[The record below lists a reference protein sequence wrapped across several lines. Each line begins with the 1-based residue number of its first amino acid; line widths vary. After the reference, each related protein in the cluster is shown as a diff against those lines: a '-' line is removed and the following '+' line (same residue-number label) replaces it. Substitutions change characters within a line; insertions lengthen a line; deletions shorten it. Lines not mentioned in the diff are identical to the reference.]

1 MKIRSGFVSNSSSS
15 SFVVVLEKKPK
26 SPEELK
32 NVLFKDEEVVS
43 YYDYIKTTEEVSQ
56 RVFNDIERFEK
67 NSSNLLENIVK
78 GLNKWE
84 WWRYEKYQLANGQ
97 TDWKKHDEDR
107 EKYIKDEV
115 IPKANKFIEKY
126 KNNFIF
132 CVTYED
138 IGSEVLYERGNIF
151 ENAIENIRID
161 EH

>member
-15 SFVVVLEKKPK
+15 SFVVVLEKKPN

-43 YYDYIKTTEEVSQ
+43 YYDYSKTTEEVSQ

-67 NSSNLLENIVK
+67 NSSNLLENIVE

-84 WWRYEKYQLANGQ
+84 WWRYEKYKLANGQ

-138 IGSEVLYERGNIF
+138 SGSEVLYERGNIF
-151 ENAIENIRID
+151 KNAIENIIIN

>member
-15 SFVVVLEKKPK
+15 SFVVVLEKKPN

-32 NVLFKDEEVVS
+32 NVLFKDEKIVQ
-43 YYDYIKTTEEVSQ
+43 YYDYSKTTEEVSQ
-56 RVFNDIERFEK
+56 RIFNDIESFEK
-67 NSSNLLENIVK
+67 DSSMLLEKIVD
-78 GLNKWE
+78 GLDNWGC
-84 WWRYEKYQLANGQ
+84 RYEKYKLASGQ
-97 TDWKKHDEDR
+97 TDWKKHEEDR
-107 EKYIKDEV
+107 EQYIKDEV

-138 IGSEVLYERGNIF
+138 SGSEVVYECGNIF

>member
-15 SFVVVLEKKPK
+15 SFVVVLEKKPN

-32 NVLFKDEEVVS
+32 NVLFKDEKIVQ
-43 YYDYIKTTEEVSQ
+43 YYDYSKTTEEVSQ

-67 NSSNLLENIVK
+67 DPSILLEKIVD
-78 GLNKWE
+78 GLDKWG
-84 WWRYEKYQLANGQ
+84 WRYEKYRLANGQ

-107 EKYIKDEV
+107 EQYINDVV
-115 IPKANKFIEKY
+115 IPGANKFIETY

-132 CVTYED
+132 CVTYGD
-138 IGSEVLYERGNIF
+138 SGSEVLYECGNIF
-151 ENAIENIRID
+151 KNAIENIIIN

>member
-15 SFVVVLEKKPK
+15 SFVVVLEKKPN

-32 NVLFKDEEVVS
+32 NVLFKDKKVIS

-56 RVFNDIERFEK
+56 RIFNDIESFEK
-67 NSSNLLENIVK
+67 DSSMLLEKIVD
-78 GLNKWE
+78 GLDNWGL
-84 WWRYEKYQLANGQ
+84 RYEKYKLASGQ

-107 EKYIKDEV
+107 EQYIKDEV

-138 IGSEVLYERGNIF
+138 SGSEVLYECGDIF
-151 ENAIENIRID
+151 KNAIENIRIN

>member
-15 SFVVVLEKKPK
+15 SFVVVLEKKPN

-32 NVLFKDEEVVS
+32 NVLFKDKKVIS

-56 RVFNDIERFEK
+56 RIFNDIESFEK
-67 NSSNLLENIVK
+67 DSSMLLEKIVD
-78 GLNKWE
+78 GLDNWGL
-84 WWRYEKYQLANGQ
+84 RYEKYKLASGQ

-107 EKYIKDEV
+107 EQYIKDEV

-138 IGSEVLYERGNIF
+138 SGSEVVYECGNIF
-151 ENAIENIRID
+151 ENAIENIRIN

>member
-15 SFVVVLEKKPK
+15 SFVVVLEKKPN

-32 NVLFKDEEVVS
+32 NVLFKDEKVVS
-43 YYDYIKTTEEVSQ
+43 YYEYCKTTEEVSQ
-56 RVFNDIERFEK
+56 RIFKGIEQFEK
-67 NSSNLLENIVK
+67 DSSMLLEKIVE
-78 GLNKWE
+78 GLNNWG
-84 WWRYEKYQLANGQ
+84 WRYEKYKLASGQ

-107 EKYIKDEV
+107 EQYIKDEV
-115 IPKANKFIEKY
+115 IPKANKFIETY

-132 CVTYED
+132 CVTYGD
-138 IGSEVLYERGNIF
+138 SGSEVLYERGNIF

>member
-32 NVLFKDEEVVS
+32 NVLFKDEKIVT
-43 YYDYIKTTEEVSQ
+43 YDDYSKTTEEVSQ
-56 RVFNDIERFEK
+56 RVFNDIKSFEK
-67 NSSNLLENIVK
+67 DSSMLLEKIIE
-78 GLNKWE
+78 GLDNWGRGYN
-84 WWRYEKYQLANGQ
+84 RYKLANGQ

-107 EKYIKDEV
+107 EKYIKDEL

-138 IGSEVLYERGNIF
+138 SGSEVLYECGNIF
-151 ENAIENIRID
+151 ENAIENIRIN

>member
-15 SFVVVLEKKPK
+15 SFVVVLEKKPN

-32 NVLFKDEEVVS
+32 NILFKDEKVVS

-56 RVFNDIERFEK
+56 RIFNDIESFEK
-67 NSSNLLENIVK
+67 DSSMLLEKIVD
-78 GLNKWE
+78 GLDNWGL
-84 WWRYEKYQLANGQ
+84 RYEKYKLASGQ

-107 EKYIKDEV
+107 EQYIKDEV

-138 IGSEVLYERGNIF
+138 SGSEVLYECGDIF
-151 ENAIENIRID
+151 KNAIENIRIN

>member
-15 SFVVVLEKKPK
+15 SFVVVLEKKPN

-32 NVLFKDEEVVS
+32 NVLFKDEKVVS

-56 RVFNDIERFEK
+56 RIFNDIESFEK
-67 NSSNLLENIVK
+67 DSSMLLEKIVD
-78 GLNKWE
+78 GLDNWGL
-84 WWRYEKYQLANGQ
+84 RYEKYKLASGQ

-107 EKYIKDEV
+107 EQYIKDEV

-138 IGSEVLYERGNIF
+138 SGSEVLYECGDIF
-151 ENAIENIRID
+151 KNAIENIRIN

>member
-15 SFVVVLEKKPK
+15 SFVVVLEKKPN

-32 NVLFKDEEVVS
+32 NVLFKDKKVIS
-43 YYDYIKTTEEVSQ
+43 YYDYSKTTEEVSQ
-56 RVFNDIERFEK
+56 RIFNDIESFEK
-67 NSSNLLENIVK
+67 DSSMLLEKIVD
-78 GLNKWE
+78 GLDNWGL
-84 WWRYEKYQLANGQ
+84 RYEKYKLASGQ

-107 EKYIKDEV
+107 EQYIKDEV

-138 IGSEVLYERGNIF
+138 SGSEVLYECGDIF
-151 ENAIENIRID
+151 KNAIENIRIN